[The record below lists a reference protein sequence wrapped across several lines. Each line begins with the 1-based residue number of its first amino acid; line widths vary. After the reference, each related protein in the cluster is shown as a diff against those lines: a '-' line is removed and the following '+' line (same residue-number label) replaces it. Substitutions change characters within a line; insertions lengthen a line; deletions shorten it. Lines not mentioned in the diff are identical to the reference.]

1 MKRSGGV
8 CFSLPDGRA
17 RGMPRAE
24 AIQTLCL
31 VILALPLAAHVGSP
45 DIFFQGAAGPYKLLV
60 TIRPPEVVPGVAEIE
75 IRSASPDV
83 RQIHILPLRL
93 TTQPQF
99 APVPD
104 LARPSK
110 EDPQFFTGSLW
121 LMATGSWQV
130 RINADGSRGSGALS
144 VPVPALPLRVLGVER
159 LLGAILIP
167 LMLALAFG
175 LVSIAGAA
183 VREAPLEPGIAPD
196 GARIG
201 QARKAMAV
209 AAVIVAGALAFGWWW
224 WNSED
229 GVYRKY
235 VFKPLSL
242 NASVLDGSLLVLRFD
257 DPGWLT
263 RRTGDLL
270 PDHGHLM
277 HLYIVRVPA
286 MDLVWHLHP
295 ELNQTGAF
303 QQQLP
308 TMPAGRYAL
317 FGDIVHA
324 NGLPETATTQL
335 SLPAIEG
342 RPLNGDD
349 AAGVAEPIARTLGQ
363 PTGRSVSQ
371 LDAACRM
378 IWDRGSAPL
387 HSRQPYIFQ
396 FRIEDAQGRPAPDM
410 ELYMGMLGHAAFVRT
425 DLSVFAHVHPSGSVP
440 MAALALTQPD
450 NPHAAHAMAAA
461 GTLPS
466 AVSFP
471 YGFPKPGAYRIFV
484 QVKRGGQIETGIFD
498 ATVEN

>member
-1 MKRSGGV
+1 MK
-8 CFSLPDGRA
+8 L
-17 RGMPRAE
+17 
-24 AIQTLCL
+24 
-31 VILALPLAAHVGSP
+31 LPLLLAAVPLTAHVGSP
-45 DIFFQGAAGPYKLLV
+45 DIFFEGAAGPYKLLV

-130 RINADGSRGSGALS
+130 RINVDGGSGSGTLS
-144 VPVPALPLRVLGVER
+144 VPVPALPRRVLGVER

-167 LMLALAFG
+167 LALALAFG

-196 GARIG
+196 SARIG

-209 AAVIVAGALAFGWWW
+209 TAVIVAGALGFGWWW
-224 WNSED
+224 WNSQD
-229 GVYRKY
+229 GIYRKY
-235 VFKPLSL
+235 VFKPLAL
-242 NASVLDGSLLVLRFD
+242 NASVADGSRLVLRLD
-257 DPGWLT
+257 DPGWLN
-263 RRTGDLL
+263 RRTDDLL

-277 HLYIVRVPA
+277 HLYVVRVPDL
-286 MDLVWHLHP
+286 DLVWHLHP
-295 ELNQTGAF
+295 ERNPGGDFL
-303 QQQLP
+303 QQLP
-308 TMPAGRYAL
+308 PMPAGRYAL

-324 NGLPETATTQL
+324 NGLPETAATQL
-335 SLPAIEG
+335 TLPDIEG
-342 RPLNGDD
+342 RPLTGDD
-349 AAGVAEPIARTLGQ
+349 AAGVAAPVARAHGL
-363 PTGRSVSQ
+363 RSEDSVSQ
-371 LDAACRM
+371 LDAAYRM
-378 IWDRGSAPL
+378 IWDRPNAPL
-387 HSRQPYIFQ
+387 HFRQRYLFQ
-396 FRIEDAQGRPAPDM
+396 FRIEDAQGKPAPDM
-410 ELYMGMLGHAAFVRT
+410 ELYMGMLGHAAFVST
-425 DLSVFAHVHPSGSVP
+425 DLSVFAHLHPSGDIP

-450 NPHAAHAMAAA
+450 NPHAGHADHASHVMAAA
-461 GTLPS
+461 GALPS

-498 ATVEN
+498 AQVEN

>member
-1 MKRSGGV
+1 MNPQSRADPQVRGRRPRRPLGV
-8 CFSLPDGRA
+8 CLSLLRS
-17 RGMPRAE
+17 
-24 AIQTLCL
+24 ISVL
-31 VILALPLAAHVGSP
+31 LALPLAAHVGSP
-45 DIFFQGAAGPYKLLV
+45 DIFFEGAAGPYKLLV

-110 EDPQFFTGSLW
+110 EDSQFFTGSLW

-130 RINADGSRGSGALS
+130 RINVDGDRGSGALS
-144 VPVPALPLRVLGVER
+144 VPVPALPQRVLGVER
-159 LLGAILIP
+159 VLGAILIP

-196 GARIG
+196 SARIG
-201 QARKAMAV
+201 QARKAMA
-209 AAVIVAGALAFGWWW
+209 AAALIVAGALAFGWWW
-224 WNSED
+224 WSSED

-242 NASVLDGSLLVLRFD
+242 NASVIDGSLLVLRFD

-263 RRTGDLL
+263 RRTDDLL

-277 HLYIVRVPA
+277 HLYLIRVPA

-295 ELNQTGAF
+295 ELNRNDVF
-303 QQQLP
+303 VQQLP

-335 SLPAIEG
+335 TLPDIEG
-342 RPLNGDD
+342 RPLTGDD
-349 AAGVAEPIARTLGQ
+349 AGVAQAHSLRSEN
-363 PTGRSVSQ
+363 SVSQ
-371 LDAACRM
+371 LDARYRM
-378 IWDRGSAPL
+378 IWDRTAAPL
-387 HSRQPYIFQ
+387 HARQPYLFQ
-396 FRIEDAQGRPAPDM
+396 FRIEDAKGTPAQDM
-410 ELYMGMLGHAAFVRT
+410 GLYMGMLGHAAFVRS

-450 NPHAAHAMAAA
+450 NPHAAHAIDAA
-461 GTLPS
+461 GALPS
-466 AVSFP
+466 TVSFP